1 MAQRLSLLGES
12 RLTSRTMDRIRG
24 PAAAVAVLA
33 FFGPNQATLSKTLD
47 SLTSTATAAVEVSGS
62 LGASL
67 GSATLSASSA
77 VEVHGAVSAS
87 LGNAT
92 AVSAAGSTTNAAAS
106 LVLSDCSATSATV
119 VSVAASTA
127 VTLDSASLDAAF
139 AISQVYILELS
150 AVLAPLSTAL
160 TFTALPEISEHIDL
174 VDVPV
179 NARPRV
185 VML

>member
-1 MAQRLSLLGES
+1 MTQRLSLLGES
-12 RLTSRTMDRIRG
+12 RLTSRTMDRING
-24 PAAAVAVLA
+24 PAAAIAVLA
-33 FFGPNQATLSKTLD
+33 FFGPNQATLSKTLAP
-47 SLTSTATAAVEVSGS
+47 LTSSSTAAVQVSGS
-62 LGASL
+62 LSTSLASAAL
-67 GSATLSASSA
+67 SSA
-77 VEVHGAVSAS
+77 GAVAIQGAFSAS
-87 LGNAT
+87 LDDAT
-92 AVSAAGSTTNAAAS
+92 TVATAGSTTNAAAS

-119 VSVAASTA
+119 VLVAASTA

-174 VDVPV
+174 EDVPV